1 MKGLYT
7 KIGMKILFIS
17 RKAKQCGVS
26 DYGLRLFAIL
36 HPHFDITYREV
47 DNAEDCN
54 AEGFDTVL
62 YNYHYATLPFIKD
75 DMLNK
80 SKRHIAIYHEAHLH
94 FTPDAVIDTSIRPL
108 FEWDLPSLS
117 VNPIPVI
124 GSFGFGFPD
133 KNFPRI
139 AEEVSVQF
147 DKAVIRLNI
156 PFAEYGDRDGQL
168 ARREAARCAEIL
180 QGTKIRLEV
189 DHTYLSQQDLL
200 IFLRSN
206 DINLFLYKQSHGR
219 GISSAIDYALSAYRP
234 IGVSNSEM
242 FRHLPSGVCI
252 DSTQIKELNMQQLL
266 PMYEEHSNK
275 RLIEKYKQCLK

>member
-1 MKGLYT
+1 M

-17 RKAKQCGVS
+17 RKAKQCGVA

-36 HPHFDITYREV
+36 QPHFDIAYREV
-47 DNAEDCN
+47 DNAEECN

-62 YNYHYATLPFIKD
+62 YNYHYATLPFVKD
-75 DMLNK
+75 DMLDK
-80 SKRHIAIYHEAHLH
+80 TKRHIAIYHEAHMH

-108 FEWDLPSLS
+108 FEGGLPSLS

-139 AEEVSVQF
+139 AEEVCVQY
-147 DKAVIRLNI
+147 DEAVIRLNI

-168 ARREAARCAEIL
+168 AKREAARCAEIVR
-180 QGTKIRLEV
+180 GTKVRLEV
-189 DHTYLSQQDLL
+189 DHDYLSQQDLL
-200 IFLRSN
+200 TFLRSN

-242 FRHLPSGVCI
+242 FRHMPPGVCI
-252 DSTQIKELNMQQLL
+252 DNTPIKDLNMQQIL

-275 RLIEKYKQCLK
+275 RLIEKYKQCLE

>member
-1 MKGLYT
+1 M

-17 RKAKQCGVS
+17 RKAKQCGVA